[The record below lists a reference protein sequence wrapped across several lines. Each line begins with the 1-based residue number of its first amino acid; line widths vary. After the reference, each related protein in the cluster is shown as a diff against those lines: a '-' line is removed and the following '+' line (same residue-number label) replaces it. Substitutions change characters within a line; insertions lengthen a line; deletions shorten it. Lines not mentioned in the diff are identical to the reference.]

1 MTNNGYGTIY
11 SWASSN
17 NKYFVRNGP
26 ISSHT
31 ITLRGKR
38 DNKNKEKK
46 ITEAEIN
53 NTAPLEGIRSKASRE
68 SSHMLQ
74 VYAFT

>member
-46 ITEAEIN
+46 KELKLKLN
-53 NTAPLEGIRSKASRE
+53 K
-68 SSHMLQ
+68 
-74 VYAFT
+74 